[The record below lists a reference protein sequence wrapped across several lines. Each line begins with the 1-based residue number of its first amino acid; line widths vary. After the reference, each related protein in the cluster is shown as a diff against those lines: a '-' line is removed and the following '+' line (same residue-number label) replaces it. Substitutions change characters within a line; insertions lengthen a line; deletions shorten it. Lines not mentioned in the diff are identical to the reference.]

1 MIVYWV
7 FTHPNVVTYISRPEV
22 ADVAQLYALLT
33 IFGVQALNYF
43 VIGPITSKCVYNEQW
58 KRCSHVKPWQDHV
71 RTP

>member
-7 FTHPNVVTYISRPEV
+7 FTHPDVVTYISRPEV

-33 IFGVQALNYF
+33 ILAVQTLNYF
-43 VIGPITSKCVYNEQW
+43 VIGPITSKCVYSEQC
-58 KRCSHVKPWQDHV
+58 KRHSHVKPQDHV

>member
-7 FTHPNVVTYISRPEV
+7 FTHPDVVTYISRPEV

-33 IFGVQALNYF
+33 IFAVQALNYF
-43 VIGPITSKCVYNEQW
+43 VIGPMTSKCVLYSEEW
-58 KRCSHVKPWQDHV
+58 KGCSHVKPQDHV